1 MSQNRAEK
9 SLMTLL
15 TRDTHDTLED
25 TQLKHFVFQVNI

>member
-15 TRDTHDTLED
+15 TRDTHDTLEE
-25 TQLKHFVFQVNI
+25 LKHFVFQVNI

>member
-15 TRDTHDTLED
+15 TRDTHDTLEQFE
-25 TQLKHFVFQVNI
+25 THFVFQVNI

>member
-25 TQLKHFVFQVNI
+25 NVHFVFQVNI